1 MRRRGG
7 AGYWAGSNIGRP
19 YIRCMGSIQS
29 RMGVRVGDVDSLQ
42 RRRFGLLAVTQ
53 GNRGMRRDGVG
64 TDNFLEEVGNLS

>member
-19 YIRCMGSIQS
+19 YIRCMGYTQS
-29 RMGVRVGDVDSLQ
+29 RIGVRVSDVESLQ

-64 TDNFLEEVGNLS
+64 TDNFLEEVDNLC

>member
-1 MRRRGG
+1 M
-7 AGYWAGSNIGRP
+7 
-19 YIRCMGSIQS
+19 
-29 RMGVRVGDVDSLQ
+29 RVGDVDSLQ